1 MATVSPNVS
10 TSSTTNHNSYSI
22 DQVAANT
29 VNVSDA
35 TQMENNFISLM
46 VAQIQ
51 NQDPTKPVDSTE
63 FLNQFSAMSQVKSM
77 ENMTSLS
84 KSNLVLMDNLQ
95 TLTAAGLVG
104 QEVKVAVDSLEL
116 GADSVSGQFNLTHAA
131 GAVEVKLTDSNGI
144 SKTLSL
150 GAQTPGLVPVTI
162 NPTALGLSAGTY
174 SVEVISDSGEYP
186 TLEVNGLVSNVRVS
200 ADGPVLDVAGAG
212 AVPFYKITE
221 FGQAP
226 IAGLL

>member
-1 MATVSPNVS
+1 MATVSNN
-10 TSSTTNHNSYSI
+10 TTNNTSYAI

-104 QEVKVAVDSLEL
+104 QEVKVAVDSLDL
-116 GADSVSGQFNLTHAA
+116 GTDTINGQLNLTHAA
-131 GAVEVKLTDSNGI
+131 GAVDVKLTDSNGI

-150 GAQTPGLVPVTI
+150 GAQVPGLVPVAI
-162 NPTALGLSAGTY
+162 NPAALGLPPGQYT
-174 SVEVISDSGEYP
+174 VEVISDSGEYP

>member
-1 MATVSPNVS
+1 MSTVSNN
-10 TSSTTNHNSYSI
+10 TSANNSYGI

-51 NQDPTKPVDSTE
+51 NQDPTKPIDSTE

-104 QEVKVAVDSLEL
+104 QEVKVAVDSL
-116 GADSVSGQFNLTHAA
+116 DVSTDTIKGQLNLAHAA
-131 GAVEVKLTDSNGI
+131 GALEVKLTDVNGV
-144 SKTLSL
+144 SKTIQL
-150 GAQTPGLVPVTI
+150 GSQAPGLVPVEI
-162 NPTALGLSAGTY
+162 NPSALGLSPGKY
-174 SVEVISDSGEYP
+174 KVEITSDSGEYP
-186 TLEVNGLVSNVRVS
+186 TLEVNGLVRNVRVS
-200 ADGPVLDVAGAG
+200 ADGPVLEVAGAG

-226 IAGLL
+226 LAGLL

>member
-1 MATVSPNVS
+1 MSTVNNNTVSNP
-10 TSSTTNHNSYSI
+10 YSI
-22 DQVAANT
+22 DQLPT

-35 TQMENNFISLM
+35 TQMENNFINLM

-51 NQDPTKPVDSTE
+51 NQDPTKPIDSTE

-104 QEVKVAVDSLEL
+104 QEVKVAVDSLDV
-116 GADSVSGQFNLTHAA
+116 GSDAIKGQLNLAHAA
-131 GAVEVKLTDSNGI
+131 GALEVKLTDANGV
-144 SKTLSL
+144 SKTIQL
-150 GAQTPGLVPVTI
+150 GSQAPGLVPVEI
-162 NPTALGLSAGTY
+162 NPSALGLSPGKY
-174 SVEVISDSGEYP
+174 KVEISSDSGEYP
-186 TLEVNGLVSNVRVS
+186 TLEVNGLVRNVRVS
-200 ADGPVLDVAGAG
+200 ADGPVLEVAGAG

-226 IAGLL
+226 LAGLL

>member
-1 MATVSPNVS
+1 M
-10 TSSTTNHNSYSI
+10 TSMTNIQNNN
-22 DQVAANT
+22 QAANGYSNEPIAGQT

-116 GADSVSGQFNLTHAA
+116 DTANVNAQLTLEHAA
-131 GAVEVKLTDSNGI
+131 GSVEVKLTDVNGI
-144 SKTLSL
+144 SKTIPL
-150 GAQTPGLVPVTI
+150 GAQSPGRVPVKF
-162 NPTALGLSAGTY
+162 NPAELGLAKGTY
-174 SVEVISDSGEYP
+174 TVEVISDSGEFP
-186 TLEVNGLVSNVRVS
+186 TLEVTGLVGKVRVS
-200 ADGPVLDVAGAG
+200 AEGPVLDVAGAG

-226 IAGLL
+226 VAGLL